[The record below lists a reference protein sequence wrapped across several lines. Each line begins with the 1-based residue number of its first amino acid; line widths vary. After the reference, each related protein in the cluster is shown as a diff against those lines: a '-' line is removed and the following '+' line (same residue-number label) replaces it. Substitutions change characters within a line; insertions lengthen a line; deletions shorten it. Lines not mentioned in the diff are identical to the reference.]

1 MTLISP
7 DSYPQQGVMQ
17 LTALSARALR
27 STTGTCGYPLAGKE
41 RLFCYILI
49 PPNLQNQWS
58 QLRVDEGTRRRR
70 CFQDHVLVLLFNS
83 ISLQHESCRQKR
95 SPYLRSHQ
103 VLDIRAHC
111 ELSLV
116 VAPLNNNL
124 DTNKN
129 WQNIYIVKLR
139 MKVPYFQSNHLNA
152 TLQYTVVSL
161 PTPRQKALPRQ
172 LDIFAMTSITS

>member
-83 ISLQHESCRQKR
+83 ISLQHESCRQKGV
-95 SPYLRSHQ
+95 HICA
-103 VLDIRAHC
+103 VI
-111 ELSLV
+111 
-116 VAPLNNNL
+116 
-124 DTNKN
+124 K
-129 WQNIYIVKLR
+129 
-139 MKVPYFQSNHLNA
+139 F
-152 TLQYTVVSL
+152 
-161 PTPRQKALPRQ
+161 
-172 LDIFAMTSITS
+172 MTSERIVSFLLLLRPWIIILTRTKIDKTYISLSWEWRYHIFRVIIWTQRCNTQWLVCQHPARKPYQGSLIYLLWRR